1 MKNTVLTC
9 YYICFSFISL
19 WAHGDVHERIV
30 ALTKEIKMHP
40 DSAELY
46 LLRGELFHADEHYK
60 QATSDFKRAKRK
72 GLDSFRLH
80 IAFAKNYQKTKQ
92 YKKALAHLERIL
104 TIEPQQVSAL
114 RLKGNVLL
122 DKKDFCGARTPFNQV
137 INIADERLV
146 ENYLELASACQQCTA
161 VGARQ
166 EAVVALEKGIAD
178 LGPLLAFYEA
188 LKALAIQQQDYKTA
202 IAQQNNIIHYSIR
215 KERAYFERAL
225 LYVYVDDKKSA
236 LEDIQMSQNLIKQ
249 LPPRFQQMEAMLQ
262 LRQQIAE
269 VWQQLNMQ

>member
-1 MKNTVLTC
+1 MKSAALTI
-9 YYICFSFISL
+9 YWICFSFISL
-19 WAHGDVHERIV
+19 WAHGDVHVRIV

-46 LLRGELFHADEHYK
+46 LLRGELFHVDEQYK
-60 QATSDFKRAKRK
+60 EATSDFKRAKRK

-80 IAFAKNYQKTKQ
+80 LAFAKNYQKTRQ

-104 TIEPQQVSAL
+104 SIEPQQVMAL

-122 DKKDFCGARTPFNQV
+122 DKKDYCGARIPLKQV
-137 INIADERLV
+137 IAIVDERLV
-146 ENYLELASACQQCTA
+146 ENYLDLASACQQCAA

-166 EAVVALEKGIAD
+166 EAVAVIEKGIAD

-188 LKALAIQQQDYKTA
+188 LKAMAIQQQDYKTA

-215 KERAYFERAL
+215 KERPYFERAL
-225 LYVYVDDKKSA
+225 LYMYIEDKKSA
-236 LEDIQMSQNLIKQ
+236 LEDLQMSQDLITQ
-249 LPPRFQQMEAMLQ
+249 LPTRFQQMEAMLQ
-262 LRQQIAE
+262 LQQQIAE
-269 VWQQLNMQ
+269 ALQQLNKQ